1 MGILSLSIGRAVERT
16 KLETFLLTKQLA
28 QVAHAKLHPDEGR
41 QVVFVGG
48 VQRSGTNMLMDA
60 LERSLETAVFHEKD
74 PRAFSDYM
82 MLAPPV
88 IHRLVD
94 ASPARCVI
102 LKALCELQDL
112 TKLLEDFA
120 PAKVLWSVRRYEDM
134 VNSHVR
140 SWPGEA
146 KTMDKLVANRN
157 SMRWRGR
164 GMSDETYATI
174 SRLHHPGL
182 DDWSAAALF
191 WYLRNVLFFEQ
202 GLDRDPR
209 VRLVRYESLVRTP
222 DQEFRRIFDFLGL
235 DYSRRI
241 AASVH
246 ARSIRKNATPP
257 IEPGIREIC
266 GALTARFDVVL
277 QRQDGAAEN
286 RQLPQAADLRLRQ
299 PS

>member
-1 MGILSLSIGRAVERT
+1 MGTLSLSIGRAVERT
-16 KLETFLLTKQLA
+16 RLETFLLSKQLA
-28 QVAHAKLHPDEGR
+28 QLAHARLHPDETR

-60 LERSLETAVFHEKD
+60 LERSRETAVFHEKD
-74 PRAFSDYM
+74 PRAFNDYM
-82 MLAPPV
+82 MLPPPA

-94 ASPARCVI
+94 ASPARCVV

-112 TKLLEDFA
+112 TRLLAEFA
-120 PAKVLWSVRRYEDM
+120 PAKALWSVRRYEDM

-202 GLDRDPR
+202 GFDSDPR
-209 VRLVRYESLVRTP
+209 VRLVKYESLVRTP
-222 DQEFRRIFDFLGL
+222 DQEFRQIFDFLGL

-241 AASVH
+241 ASSIH
-246 ARSIRKNATPP
+246 ARSIRKNAAPP

-266 GALTARFDVVL
+266 GALTARFDEVL
-277 QRQDGAAEN
+277 LRQEGATES
-286 RQLPQAADLRLRQ
+286 RQAPQAAPLQLRQ
-299 PS
+299 AP